1 VTLIVSR
8 GETARRG
15 QTEEHPLVRESRPV
29 WPSRRSRSSAG
40 QRCSASWMPVA
51 VAVAF
56 VLMTAGIIA
65 FVASSAL
72 FALPRSRR
80 G

>member
-1 VTLIVSR
+1 VL
-8 GETARRG
+8 G
-15 QTEEHPLVRESRPV
+15 QLD
-29 WPSRRSRSSAG
+29 ALG
-40 QRCSASWMPVA
+40 

-56 VLMTAGIIA
+56 VLMTAGIVA

>member
-1 VTLIVSR
+1 VARPRNIRWSASR
-8 GETARRG
+8 GRSGHRVDRVDRVPLPVNGLG
-15 QTEEHPLVRESRPV
+15 QLDAP
-29 WPSRRSRSSAG
+29 G
-40 QRCSASWMPVA
+40 